1 MRAMARTRIVL
12 YGCMPRISLRL
23 TREQYEVL
31 KELVEKGVYSSM
43 SDVLRE
49 AVVKL
54 LKEQRVLIAWKSSS
68 SRLRATGSEL

>member
-1 MRAMARTRIVL
+1 V
-12 YGCMPRISLRL
+12 PRISLRL

-31 KELVEKGVYSSM
+31 KELVEEGVYSSM

-54 LKEQRVLIAWKSSS
+54 LKEQRVHVAWQS
-68 SRLRATGSEL
+68 SRSRSRATGSEL

>member
-1 MRAMARTRIVL
+1 
-12 YGCMPRISLRL
+12 MPRISLRL

-31 KELVEKGVYSSM
+31 KELVEEGVYSSM

>member
-1 MRAMARTRIVL
+1 
-12 YGCMPRISLRL
+12 MPRISLRL

>member
-1 MRAMARTRIVL
+1 
-12 YGCMPRISLRL
+12 MPRISLRL

-31 KELVEKGVYSSM
+31 KELVEEGVYSSM

-54 LKEQRVLIAWKSSS
+54 LKEQRVHVAWQS
-68 SRLRATGSEL
+68 SRSRSRATGSEL